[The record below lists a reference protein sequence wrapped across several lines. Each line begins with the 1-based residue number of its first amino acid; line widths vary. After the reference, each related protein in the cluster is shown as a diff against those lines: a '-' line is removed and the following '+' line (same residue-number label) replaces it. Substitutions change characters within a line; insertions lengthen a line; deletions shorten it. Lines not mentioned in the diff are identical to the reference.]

1 MSGLEPGVAVAPDL
15 AVALVGFRQWRLAD
29 GLPNSMYDGAPWP
42 EGSMTAHCD
51 RGHSAAEVPAKD
63 CSCGVYA
70 YYDPC
75 PRTASAAT
83 PDLIGGAVIVWGRIE
98 AHMYGFRGEYARIV
112 ALELPLSRRRKRQ
125 AVIEAAQRL
134 GVPAVPHRSLKAVA
148 LEHGEVLHPK
158 LRPKK
163 TLTRAANLWNRYPP
177 A

>member
-1 MSGLEPGVAVAPDL
+1 MNTLEDPHALAPDL
-15 AVALVGFRQWRLAD
+15 VVPLVGFRQWRLAD
-29 GLPNSMYDGAPWP
+29 GTLTSVYSGANWPDGRL
-42 EGSMTAHCD
+42 TARCV
-51 RGHSAAEVPAKD
+51 RGHSPGEVPAKG

-83 PDLIGGAVIVWGRIE
+83 PDLIGGAVVVWGRIE
-98 AHMYGFRGEYARIV
+98 AHMYGFRGEHARIV
-112 ALELPLSRRRKRQ
+112 ALELPLSRGRKRRT
-125 AVIEAAQRL
+125 VIETAERL

-148 LEHGEVLHPK
+148 LEHGAVLQPA

-163 TLTRAANLWNRYPP
+163 TLTRAANVWSRNGP